1 MSESSR
7 RTRII
12 NLAALDSALFLVIG
26 TIGLPVLAQCPA
38 GSELVRVERKGD
50 EEHTFCRCLPGY
62 VAGGTQCVPAPA
74 SAAASID
81 INRPVEPG
89 ALVTADIYESAK
101 RRLAYLRNL
110 ETKLV
115 GKQAELIKWRGDMLA
130 EKREF
135 DRLHAEAAHGELA
148 EVIEIIPAEAVLGQL
163 LERGMIASESAV
175 KLKATLQRLK
185 DAGKALANS
194 AEARDERDLLKVQI
208 AATTDTINELIAAG
222 KDLPLDSPERLW
234 ELRTVKALKMFGTTA
249 RAMMGTV
256 PDNEA
261 RWWERAE
268 PAAELIADLAGI
280 AIPPFGAA
288 LKMERVVDR
297 EARKYVLSQA
307 QNSLG
312 GAVADNW
319 NAGIYLSQKLVRVRS
334 DITETQRTVD
344 SYEARKKN

>member
-1 MSESSR
+1 MSEGLRKTKISS
-7 RTRII
+7 
-12 NLAALDSALFLVIG
+12 LAALDSLALFLVIG
-26 TIGLPVLAQCPA
+26 TIVLPALAQCPA
-38 GSELVRVERKGD
+38 GSELVRVERKGN
-50 EEHTFCRCLPGY
+50 EEHTFCRCLAGY
-62 VAGGTQCVPAPA
+62 VARGTQCVPAPA
-74 SAAASID
+74 AASVDID
-81 INRPVEPG
+81 KPVDPG

-115 GKQAELIKWRGDMLA
+115 GKQAELAKWRGDMLA

-163 LERGMIASESAV
+163 LERGMIASESAA
-175 KLKATLQRLK
+175 KLKTTFQRLK
-185 DAGKALANS
+185 EVGKALAS
-194 AEARDERDLLKVQI
+194 TAEARDERDLLKVQI
-208 AATTDTINELIAAG
+208 TATTDTINELIADG

-234 ELRTVKALKMFGTTA
+234 ELRTVRALKMFSTTA
-249 RAMMGTV
+249 KAMMGTM
-256 PDNEA
+256 PQNEA
-261 RWWERAE
+261 KWWERAE
-268 PAAELIADLAGI
+268 PAADLIADLAGI
-280 AIPPFGAA
+280 AMPPFGVA
-288 LKMERVVDR
+288 LKAERVVDR

-334 DITETQRTVD
+334 DITETRRTVE
-344 SYEARKKN
+344 SYEARTKN